1 MKTIGLLG
9 GMSWESTLSYYSVI
23 NETVQQTLG
32 GLHSAQCLLYSVDFA
47 PLAQYQ
53 EEGRWDEEANV
64 LTEAALCLEKAGAD
78 FIVICSNTP
87 HKVAPQIRDALR
99 IPLLH
104 IAEVTADK
112 LLLSHITKVGLL
124 GTRYTLTESF
134 YREILEAKG
143 LAVVLPEASSVER
156 LNSIIFDELCLGI
169 TREKSKAYYVRVIE
183 SMVAQ
188 GAQGIILGCTELG
201 ELIQSTDVSVP
212 LFDTAYLHARAA
224 ALYALSDD
232 ENRSRLP

>member
-53 EEGRWDEEANV
+53 AEGRWNEEANV
-64 LTEAALCLEKAGAD
+64 LTKAALCLEKAGAD

-87 HKVAPQIRDALR
+87 HKVAPQIRNALR

-134 YREILEAKG
+134 YRDILEAKG
-143 LAVVLPEASSVER
+143 LEVVLPEASSIER

>member
-53 EEGRWDEEANV
+53 AEGRWDEEANV

-87 HKVAPQIRDALR
+87 HKVAPQIRNALR

-134 YREILEAKG
+134 YRDILEAKG
-143 LAVVLPEASSVER
+143 LEVVLPDASSIER

>member
-53 EEGRWDEEANV
+53 AEGRWDEEANV

-87 HKVAPQIRDALR
+87 HKVAPQIRNALR

-134 YREILEAKG
+134 YRDILEAKG
-143 LAVVLPEASSVER
+143 LEVVLPEASSIER
-156 LNSIIFDELCLGI
+156 LNNIIFDELCLGI

>member
-53 EEGRWDEEANV
+53 AEGRWDEEANV

-87 HKVAPQIRDALR
+87 HKVAPQIRNALR

-134 YREILEAKG
+134 YRDILEAKG
-143 LAVVLPEASSVER
+143 LEVVLPEASSIER
-156 LNSIIFDELCLGI
+156 LNNIIFDELCLGI

-224 ALYALSDD
+224 ALCALS
-232 ENRSRLP
+232 E

>member
-53 EEGRWDEEANV
+53 AEGRWDEVANV

-99 IPLLH
+99 IPLLLR
-104 IAEVTADK
+104 DK
-112 LLLSHITKVGLL
+112 IKCPLSDK
-124 GTRYTLTESF
+124 
-134 YREILEAKG
+134 
-143 LAVVLPEASSVER
+143 SSVP
-156 LNSIIFDELCLGI
+156 S
-169 TREKSKAYYVRVIE
+169 
-183 SMVAQ
+183 
-188 GAQGIILGCTELG
+188 
-201 ELIQSTDVSVP
+201 P
-212 LFDTAYLHARAA
+212 
-224 ALYALSDD
+224 
-232 ENRSRLP
+232 

>member
-1 MKTIGLLG
+1 M
-9 GMSWESTLSYYSVI
+9 
-23 NETVQQTLG
+23 
-32 GLHSAQCLLYSVDFA
+32 
-47 PLAQYQ
+47 
-53 EEGRWDEEANV
+53 
-64 LTEAALCLEKAGAD
+64 
-78 FIVICSNTP
+78 
-87 HKVAPQIRDALR
+87 
-99 IPLLH
+99 
-104 IAEVTADK
+104 
-112 LLLSHITKVGLL
+112 
-124 GTRYTLTESF
+124 
-134 YREILEAKG
+134 
-143 LAVVLPEASSVER
+143 VLPEASSIER
-156 LNSIIFDELCLGI
+156 LNNIIFDELCLGI

>member
-53 EEGRWDEEANV
+53 AEGRWDEEANV

-134 YREILEAKG
+134 YRDILEAKG
-143 LAVVLPEASSVER
+143 LEVVLPEASSIER
-156 LNSIIFDELCLGI
+156 LNNIIFDELCLGI

>member
-47 PLAQYQ
+47 PLATFQ
-53 EEGRWDEEANV
+53 EEGRWEEEAKV
-64 LTEAALCLEKAGAD
+64 LTAAALSLEKAGAD
-78 FIVICSNTP
+78 FVVMCSNTP
-87 HKVAPQIRDALR
+87 HKVAPQIRQALH
-99 IPLLH
+99 IPFLH

-112 LLLSHITKVGLL
+112 LLQSHITQVGLL
-124 GTRYTLTESF
+124 GTRYTLTDPF
-134 YREILEAKG
+134 YRNILEERG
-143 LAVVLPEASSVER
+143 LEVLLPESSDIER
-156 LNSIIFDELCLGI
+156 LNNIIFDELCLGI
-169 TREKSKAYYVRVIE
+169 TREKSKDYYVRVIE

-201 ELIQSTDVSVP
+201 DLIKATDVTVP

-232 ENRSRLP
+232 KNRSRLR

>member
-1 MKTIGLLG
+1 M
-9 GMSWESTLSYYSVI
+9 
-23 NETVQQTLG
+23 
-32 GLHSAQCLLYSVDFA
+32 
-47 PLAQYQ
+47 
-53 EEGRWDEEANV
+53 
-64 LTEAALCLEKAGAD
+64 
-78 FIVICSNTP
+78 
-87 HKVAPQIRDALR
+87 
-99 IPLLH
+99 
-104 IAEVTADK
+104 TADK
-112 LLLSHITKVGLL
+112 LRLSHITKVGLL

-134 YREILEAKG
+134 YRDILEARG
-143 LAVVLPEASSVER
+143 HDVVLPEASSIER
-156 LNSIIFDELCLGI
+156 LNNIIFDELCLGI